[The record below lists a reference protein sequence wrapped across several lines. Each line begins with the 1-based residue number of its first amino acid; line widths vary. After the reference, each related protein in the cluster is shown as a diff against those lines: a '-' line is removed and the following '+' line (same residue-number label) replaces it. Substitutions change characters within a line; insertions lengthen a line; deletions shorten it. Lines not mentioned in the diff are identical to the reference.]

1 MTTKKAKRR
10 LSDFDFSGDDAAV
23 ALVNS
28 DQGSAANGYQTLI
41 TKATDVTVSLSMAEF
56 LTRFTDMWSS
66 DAQMVS
72 NLLGY
77 SDDVSALWDGEE
89 LVKRVTL
96 VSKASAET
104 PTSELLDTLEV
115 LSKATNIQISDLQE
129 IRKNI
134 SGVTT
139 ENNEE
144 TPQDEV
150 NKMTDKTVDKPVD
163 LEQVL
168 KAKEAEVKAQAEV
181 ELQKALEKQ
190 KQESEAI
197 QKGLEKQLAEFQK
210 AQAEREKAEHVELA
224 KAYQGLGVTEDKQ
237 VEMAVAL
244 MKMKGDTD
252 MQVVLDV
259 LEKAKNIQ
267 KAASEG
273 MFEEQGHNVEA
284 DASQMTADEQLMAI
298 AKAQYESK

>member
-10 LSDFDFSGDDAAV
+10 LSGFDFSGDDAAV

-28 DQGSAANGYQTLI
+28 DQGGGANGYQTLI

-104 PTSELLDTLEV
+104 PTNELLDTLEV
-115 LSKATNIQISDLQE
+115 LSKATNVQISDLQD

-150 NKMTDKTVDKPVD
+150 IKMADNTVEKPVD

-197 QKGLEKQLAEFQK
+197 QKGLEKQLEEFQK

-244 MKMKGDTD
+244 MKMKGDSE
-252 MQVVLDV
+252 MKVVLDV
-259 LEKAKNIQ
+259 LDKAKNIQ

-273 MFEEQGHNVEA
+273 IFEEQGHNVEPEEA
-284 DASQMTADEQLMAI
+284 TGVSGVM
-298 AKAQYESK
+298 KALQATNKTKA

>member
-1 MTTKKAKRR
+1 MTDKAKRR
-10 LSDFDFSGDDAAV
+10 LKNMDFDWEGAHM
-23 ALVNS
+23 ALVGIEN
-28 DQGSAANGYQTLI
+28 GGPANGVTTLI
-41 TKATDVTVSLSMAEF
+41 TKSKDDLTENQMKSLTEIIKSV
-56 LTRFTDMWSS
+56 
-66 DAQMVS
+66 QNV
-72 NLLGY
+72 
-77 SDDVSALWDGEE
+77 DDEQAVEIINE
-89 LVKRVTL
+89 MF
-96 VSKASAET
+96 SKGVVEND
-104 PTSELLDTLEV
+104 P
-115 LSKATNIQISDLQE
+115 
-129 IRKNI
+129 I

-139 ENNEE
+139 ENTTT

-150 NKMTDKTVDKPVD
+150 IKMADNTVEKPVD

-197 QKGLEKQLAEFQK
+197 QKGLEKQLVEFQK

-244 MKMKGDTD
+244 MKMKGDSE
-252 MQVVLDV
+252 MKVVLDV
-259 LEKAKNIQ
+259 LDKAKNIQ

-273 MFEEQGHNVEA
+273 IFEEQGHNVEP
-284 DASQMTADEQLMAI
+284 DASQMTPDEQLMQV
-298 AKAQYESK
+298 AKAKYAQ

>member
-273 MFEEQGHNVEA
+273 IFDEQGHSVEPEEA
-284 DASQMTADEQLMAI
+284 TGVSGVM
-298 AKAQYESK
+298 KALSNMKQKA